1 MALWELRLVANQ
13 SVEVVASASSGK
25 SVGRVMARSHWER
38 DVSYNIEVVGAVGG
52 EERSNSCG
60 YLHSRLIWRAWCF
73 NKTCGRRPIA
83 RSNKSTSTSY
93 SVCVCAPAISHD
105 TLLLGGGGGM
115 PHTRLP
121 VELLLG
127 LLLVLLLLL
136 LELELL
142 LVPVL
147 HLRVAQEVVLQHLP
161 R

>member
-1 MALWELRLVANQ
+1 
-13 SVEVVASASSGK
+13 
-25 SVGRVMARSHWER
+25 
-38 DVSYNIEVVGAVGG
+38 
-52 EERSNSCG
+52 
-60 YLHSRLIWRAWCF
+60 
-73 NKTCGRRPIA
+73 
-83 RSNKSTSTSY
+83 
-93 SVCVCAPAISHD
+93 
-105 TLLLGGGGGM
+105 M